1 MFITLIT
8 APILVCRA
16 NTMISLKIRKEG
28 ILQVGKMAN
37 MQLKKIFDQSNPT
50 LLHNKTFSAMIAV
63 QQSSC
68 LENVLQIKLAKMI

>member
-28 ILQVGKMAN
+28 ILQVGKMTN

-50 LLHNKTFSAMIAV
+50 LLYNKTFSAMIAV